1 MCTLILAWRVFDGTP
16 VVVAANRDE
25 AVDRPS
31 TPPQLRDWERR
42 VLAPADERA
51 GGTWMGVTDSRL
63 FVGITNRRA
72 DGVTGERSRGLLVR
86 DALGADT
93 AEAARERVLEELDEH
108 EYDGF
113 NLVLADAD
121 DAVLLSWDGELTE
134 ERLTPGVHV
143 VVNTGYAPPERAP
156 AVRDALPDTAVDPD
170 AWLDDVKAVL
180 RDHDIGACVHHEDRG
195 FGTRSSSLVRIA
207 TEGDV
212 RFDYADG
219 PPCRTEYERVS
230 DRNGHI

>member
-1 MCTLILAWRVFDGTP
+1 MCTLILAWRAFADAP

-31 TPPQLRDWERR
+31 TPPRVRDWERPA
-42 VLAPADERA
+42 LAPLDERA
-51 GGTWMGVTDSRL
+51 GGTWMGVTDTRL
-63 FVGITNRRA
+63 FVGVTNRRA
-72 DGVTGERSRGLLVR
+72 EGVSGERSRGLLVR
-86 DALGADT
+86 DALGAESAT
-93 AEAARERVLEELDEH
+93 AARDRVRAELDAR

-121 DAVLLSWDGELTE
+121 DAYRLSWDGTLTA
-134 ERLTPGVHV
+134 ERLDPGVHV

-156 AVRDALPDTAVDPD
+156 AVRDALPAAGRD
-170 AWLDDVKAVL
+170 ADDWLEGVKTVL
-180 RDHDIGACVHHEDRG
+180 RDHDVGACVHHEDRG
-195 FGTRSSSLVRIA
+195 FGTRSSSLVRISDG
-207 TEGDV
+207 GDV

-219 PPCRTEYERVS
+219 PPCRTEYAPVG

>member
-1 MCTLILAWRVFDGTP
+1 MCTLILAWRAFADAP

-31 TPPQLRDWERR
+31 TPPRVRDWERPA
-42 VLAPADERA
+42 LAPADERA
-51 GGTWMGVTDSRL
+51 GGTWMGVTDTGL

-72 DGVTGERSRGLLVR
+72 DGVSGERSRGLLVR
-86 DALGADT
+86 DALGAASAT
-93 AEAARERVLEELDEH
+93 EARDRVREALREH

-113 NLVLADAD
+113 NLVLADED
-121 DAVLLSWDGELTE
+121 DAIRLSWDGALSET
-134 ERLTPGVHV
+134 RLDPGVHV

-156 AVRDALPDTAVDPD
+156 AVRDALPATGGDPD
-170 AWLDDVKAVL
+170 DWLDDAKAVL

-195 FGTRSSSLVRIA
+195 FGTRSSSLVRIDSD
-207 TEGDV
+207 GRV

-219 PPCRTEYERVS
+219 PPCRTEYERVG